1 MKVQQAVRLF
11 QQFQL
16 THLRPNTV
24 KSYAP
29 VLKKFGSVRAPGD

>member
-1 MKVQQAVRLF
+1 MKVQQAV
-11 QQFQL
+11 QQFQV

-29 VLKKFGSVRAPGD
+29 LLKKFGSVRGAGD

>member
-11 QQFQL
+11 QQFQVI
-16 THLRPNTV
+16 HLRPNTV

-29 VLKKFGSVRAPGD
+29 LLKKFDSV

>member
-11 QQFQL
+11 HQFQV

-29 VLKKFGSVRAPGD
+29 LLKKFGSVRAAGD